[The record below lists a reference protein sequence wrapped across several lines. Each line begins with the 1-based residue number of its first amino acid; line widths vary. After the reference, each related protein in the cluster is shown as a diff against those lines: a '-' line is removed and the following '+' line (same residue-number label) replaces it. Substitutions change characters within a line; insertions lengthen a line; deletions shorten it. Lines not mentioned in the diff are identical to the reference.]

1 MKKLKPLS
9 YIHTHTHTHNKKR
22 ERETSFPTWN
32 TKVTSPSL
40 TRLSLSLRTALWLL
54 GREGDVA
61 MYVSLT
67 SHDWSWKEGERKRRK
82 EGERRGERERERVRT

>member
-1 MKKLKPLS
+1 MKKVKL
-9 YIHTHTHTHNKKR
+9 YHTHTHTHTKR
-22 ERETSFPTWN
+22 ERETTFPTWN

-67 SHDWSWKEGERKRRK
+67 SHDWSWKEGKKEKERRRK
-82 EGERRGERERERVRT
+82 ERRERERKSENLTK